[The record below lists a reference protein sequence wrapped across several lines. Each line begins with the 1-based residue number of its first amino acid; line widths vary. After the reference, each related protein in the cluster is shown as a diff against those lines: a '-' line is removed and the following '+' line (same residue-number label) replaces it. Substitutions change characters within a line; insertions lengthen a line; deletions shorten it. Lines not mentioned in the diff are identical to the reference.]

1 MKIPGDKIKIGNVND
16 DILAICREIAART
29 FIEHG
34 VYVEVEV
41 VYSSSNPISFP
52 MVSEIYFVIGD
63 HRFDTAK
70 ELHKALE
77 NKAFL

>member
-1 MKIPGDKIKIGNVND
+1 MKIPTDKMTNNVND
-16 DILAICREIAART
+16 DILAMCREVAAKA

-41 VYSSSNPISFP
+41 VYNKANQIAFP
-52 MVSEIYFVIGD
+52 FVSEIYFIIGD

-70 ELHKALE
+70 NLYKALE